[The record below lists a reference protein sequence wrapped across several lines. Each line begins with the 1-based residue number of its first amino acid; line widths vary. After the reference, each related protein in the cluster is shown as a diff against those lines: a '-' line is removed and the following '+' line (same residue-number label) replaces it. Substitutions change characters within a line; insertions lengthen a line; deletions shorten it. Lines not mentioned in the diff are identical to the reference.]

1 MKTINDYLEMV
12 KELKALG
19 EMLVNYQYD
28 ECDEPAGW
36 VGEVEC
42 MDIHLECCLSEL
54 KRGCGGL
61 SPPAPRVCR

>member
-1 MKTINDYLEMV
+1 MKTINDYMAMV

-42 MDIHLECCLSEL
+42 MDVHLECCLSEL
-54 KRGCGGL
+54 KRAGVEG
-61 SPPAPRVCR
+61 